1 MLNARRSYYILI
13 RALPYFKYKSTN
25 TKAYLRYSNR

>member
-1 MLNARRSYYILI
+1 MFNTRRSRYILA
-13 RALPYFKYKSTN
+13 RAPLYFKYKGAN